1 MVDYADPRA
10 AKRALEQEAYRHYE
24 ALTGTPLARHAD
36 GRFRS
41 QGHNDALDAFRHA
54 YTSGRV
60 TQIALGQQW
69 VARHFGDDAEIGP
82 AHPNDPYE
90 HRMDL
95 WNNEVGRRLGD
106 EAQGGD
112 ALARAI
118 AGKLQSGELVTAIS
132 DPRLRRI
139 FPEDSRLSLPPGH
152 PDRELLAS
160 EDVDRI
166 NADIAVRL
174 DRALEWFPAEHP
186 DRVYFNAL
194 SSRLPAGTTD
204 AKVAEVLVVS
214 KQAGIDTVEQLGPVL
229 TQDDRIWVT
238 GTTPGF
244 RARIDA
250 DSVPPPVQ
258 QSVHELEERSAHQ
271 AYGALVEE
279 KRVPA
284 LQH

>member
-1 MVDYADPRA
+1 MVDYTDPRA
-10 AKRALEQEAYRHYE
+10 AKRELEQEAYRHYE

-106 EAQGGD
+106 EAQGPD
-112 ALARAI
+112 ALARAV
-118 AGKLQSGELVTAIS
+118 ATQLQSGELVTKIS
-132 DPRLRRI
+132 DPRLRRV
-139 FPEDSRLSLPPGH
+139 FPDDHRLALPSGH
-152 PDRELLAS
+152 PERDLLTS
-160 EDVDRI
+160 LDVNRI
-166 NADIAVRL
+166 NDDIAMRL
-174 DRALEWFPAEHP
+174 DQSLERFPAEHP
-186 DRVYFNAL
+186 DRTYFDAL
-194 SSRLPAGTTD
+194 RNRLPADVTD
-204 AKVAEVLVVS
+204 AKVAEVMVVA
-214 KQAGIDTVEQLGPVL
+214 KQAGIDNVGQLGPVL
-229 TQDDRIWVT
+229 TQDNRIWVT

-244 RARIDA
+244 RARLDA
-250 DSVPPPVQ
+250 DSLPPPVQ
-258 QSVHELEERSAHQ
+258 QSVHELESRTTLQKYDAF
-271 AYGALVEE
+271 VEQ
-279 KRVPA
+279 RAAPA
-284 LQH
+284 VHH